1 MTTLAAD
8 DSPAAL
14 SPGRPYRVAN
24 DTLKPVRPSQPL
36 QVGTAIGIATEH
48 SHELSV
54 SIGEIQ
60 IGTNEIGTHHNML
73 WQEELTVYP
82 LYLFLMAL
90 GLTACGGAAK
100 GSLALTTCTDNTP
113 CSSGVCFQGECVGE
127 GEVFNSCRES
137 SHIQP

>member
-82 LYLFLMAL
+82 LRVCRKISRSFKDLARLV
-90 GLTACGGAAK
+90 GLE
-100 GSLALTTCTDNTP
+100 
-113 CSSGVCFQGECVGE
+113 Q
-127 GEVFNSCRES
+127 
-137 SHIQP
+137 